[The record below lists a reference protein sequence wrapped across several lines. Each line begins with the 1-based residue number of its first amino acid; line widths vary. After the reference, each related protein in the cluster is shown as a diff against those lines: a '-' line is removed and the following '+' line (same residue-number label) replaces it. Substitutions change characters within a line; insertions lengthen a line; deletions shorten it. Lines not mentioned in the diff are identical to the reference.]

1 MVQRYNMRLF
11 IGIKTGCEDYLTAL
25 QDELKKCGR
34 GNFTHSVNLHL
45 TLKFLGETPPARVK
59 EISDAMARVKAQ
71 PFALELRGV
80 KTFNRNGIVSA
91 EVGGNLGP
99 LSALAE
105 RLEDA
110 LTAIGFRKEARR
122 FRPHITLA
130 REFRPDPGCDISA
143 IPHGSR
149 RFTVDGMILFE
160 STRIG
165 GKLTYVPLYT
175 KKLG

>member
-1 MVQRYNMRLF
+1 MRLF

-25 QDELKKCGR
+25 QDELKKCGG
-34 GNFTHSVNLHL
+34 GNFTHAENLHL
-45 TLKFLGETPPARVK
+45 TLKFLGEVPPVK
-59 EISDAMARVKAQ
+59 VMEVSGAMARVKAQ

-80 KTFNRNGIVSA
+80 KMFNRGIVSA
-91 EVGGNLGP
+91 EVGGDLGP

-110 LTAIGFRKEARR
+110 LESLGFPKESRS
-122 FRPHITLA
+122 FRAHITLA
-130 REFRPDPGCDISA
+130 REFRPDTGCGITA

-149 RFTVDGMILFE
+149 RFTVGGMILFE
-160 STRIG
+160 STRIE

>member
-1 MVQRYNMRLF
+1 MRLF
-11 IGIKTGCEDYLTAL
+11 IGIKTDCDDYLAAL
-25 QDELKKCGR
+25 QDGLKKCGR
-34 GNFTHSVNLHL
+34 GNFTNAGNLHL
-45 TLKFLGETPPARVK
+45 TLKFLGEAPLSRVR

-80 KTFNRNGIVSA
+80 KMFGKNGIVSA

-99 LSALAE
+99 LSALAGK
-105 RLEDA
+105 LDDA
-110 LTAIGFRKEARR
+110 LEAIGFPKESRSFKA
-122 FRPHITLA
+122 HITLA

-143 IPHGSR
+143 IPHGGR
-149 RFTVDGMILFE
+149 KFTVGEMILFE
-160 STRIG
+160 STRIE